1 MSRGSSW
8 IAAGL
13 AIIAIAGLATLVLR
27 DPAGGGDGGLD
38 SVPSQTGSGEGR
50 AADHPD
56 PDAGPEGVGQTGDT
70 DGSVPEFDI
79 HGLTSY
85 QDLLDQLDIDRDWA
99 AWALDHGIVMLLEPD
114 LWQVYIALDQA
125 ELQALADAGDVL
137 AEFAVTQKMII
148 DRPLEA
154 YDRIRL
160 LVLEGSVE
168 AMDMMQHQ
176 LRVMEQGLDRPG
188 ESYGWS
194 DETVAGL
201 QQFLEETGLDLRT
214 ERMAWLLLTESY
226 MGQPRGST
234 LEQDPTLGVGDGALP
249 IEYQSAC
256 QRAQQLRASLLEVW
270 AETEIAEPAV
280 EAPPIGFVALDQDP
294 DLLAACPAS
303 DLPLADLSGCR
314 PIRLRFENT
323 VWDDYVCP
331 DP

>member
-1 MSRGSSW
+1 MSPRSGW

-13 AIIAIAGLATLVLR
+13 AIVTIAGLATWWLR
-27 DPAGGGDGGLD
+27 TPPDDAADTTAAIRTAPGGSGIPSSLGDPAAPADPPQQA
-38 SVPSQTGSGEGR
+38 SV
-50 AADHPD
+50 
-56 PDAGPEGVGQTGDT
+56 DARI
-70 DGSVPEFDI
+70 PEFDI
-79 HGLTSY
+79 QGLTSY
-85 QDLLDQLDIDRDWA
+85 QDLLDQLEIDRDWA
-99 AWALDHGIVMLLEPD
+99 AWALSHGIVVLLEPE

-137 AEFAVTQKMII
+137 AEFALTQKMII
-148 DRPLEA
+148 EQPLEA

-194 DETVAGL
+194 DETVTGL
-201 QQFLEETGLDLRT
+201 QRFLEESDLDLRT

-234 LEQDPTLGVGDGALP
+234 LDQDPTLGAGPGALP
-249 IEYQSAC
+249 IEYRAAC
-256 QRAQQLRASLLEVW
+256 QRARQLRASLLEVW
-270 AETEIAEPAV
+270 EETGVDEPAV

>member
-1 MSRGSSW
+1 MSRGSTW

-13 AIIAIAGLATLVLR
+13 AIIAITGLATLWLRAPTGDGNVVR
-27 DPAGGGDGGLD
+27 DPVPNQAPDGDG
-38 SVPSQTGSGEGR
+38 QTMDR
-50 AADHPD
+50 PD
-56 PDAGPEGVGQTGDT
+56 PGAASDSLVQTADT

-114 LWQVYIALDQA
+114 LWQIYIALDEA

-137 AEFAVTQKMII
+137 AEFALTQKMII

-176 LRVMEQGLDRPG
+176 LRVMEQGLDRPR

-234 LEQDPTLGVGDGALP
+234 LEQDPTLGAGAGALP

-270 AETEIAEPAV
+270 GETGVAEPAV

-303 DLPLADLSGCR
+303 DLPLADLSGCQ

-331 DP
+331 AP

>member
-1 MSRGSSW
+1 VSRRTAW

-13 AIIAIAGLATLVLR
+13 AVIAIAGLAALWPR
-27 DPAGGGDGGLD
+27 SPSGDDVGVREP
-38 SVPSQTGSGEGR
+38 VPSQARDGDGQTMAPVDP
-50 AADHPD
+50 AAA
-56 PDAGPEGVGQTGDT
+56 PDAIGQTDDL

-79 HGLTSY
+79 QGLTSY
-85 QDLLDQLDIDRDWA
+85 QDLLDQLNIDRDWA
-99 AWALDHGIVMLLEPD
+99 AWALNHGIVVLLEPD
-114 LWQVYIALDQA
+114 LWQVYIALDEA

-201 QQFLEETGLDLRT
+201 QQFLEETDFDLRT

-234 LEQDPTLGVGDGALP
+234 LEQDPTLGAGAGALP
-249 IEYQSAC
+249 IEYGAAC
-256 QRAQQLRASLLEVW
+256 QRAQELRASLLEVW
-270 AETEIAEPAV
+270 GETEIAEPAV
-280 EAPPIGFVALDQDP
+280 EAPPIGFVALVQDP

-331 DP
+331 AP

>member
-1 MSRGSSW
+1 VSPRTAW

-13 AIIAIAGLATLVLR
+13 AIIAIAGLAALWLR
-27 DPAGGGDGGLD
+27 APTGDGAGVRD
-38 SVPSQTGSGEGR
+38 AVQGQAQSGDVQTTDPWDTG
-50 AADHPD
+50 AA
-56 PDAGPEGVGQTGDT
+56 PDATSRTADV

-99 AWALDHGIVMLLEPD
+99 AWALNHGIVMLLEPD
-114 LWQVYIALDQA
+114 LWQVYIALDEA
-125 ELQALADAGDVL
+125 ELQALAEAGDVL
-137 AEFAVTQKMII
+137 AEFAVTQRMII

-176 LRVMEQGLDRPG
+176 LRVMEQGLDRPRD
-188 ESYGWS
+188 SYGWS

-234 LEQDPTLGVGDGALP
+234 LEQDPTLGAGAGALP
-249 IEYQSAC
+249 IEYRSAC
-256 QRAQQLRASLLEVW
+256 QRAQELRASLLEVW
-270 AETEIAEPAV
+270 GETAIAEPTV
-280 EAPPIGFVALDQDP
+280 EAPPIGFVAIDQDP

-331 DP
+331 AP

>member
-1 MSRGSSW
+1 VSHRSWW

-13 AIIAIAGLATLVLR
+13 AIVTIAGLATWWPRSPL
-27 DPAGGGDGGLD
+27 DDAADTPAAIRPEPGGGDIQPSHGD
-38 SVPSQTGSGEGR
+38 SAEPADRPQREGV
-50 AADHPD
+50 
-56 PDAGPEGVGQTGDT
+56 DAGI
-70 DGSVPEFDI
+70 PEFDI
-79 HGLTSY
+79 QGLTSY
-85 QDLLDQLDIDRDWA
+85 QDLLDQLEIDRDWA
-99 AWALDHGIVMLLEPD
+99 AWALSHGIVVLLEPE
-114 LWQVYIALDQA
+114 LWQVYIALDEA

-148 DRPLEA
+148 EQPLEA
-154 YDRIRL
+154 YDRIRV

-201 QQFLEETGLDLRT
+201 QRFLEESDLDLRT

-234 LEQDPTLGVGDGALP
+234 LDQDPTLGTGPGVLP
-249 IEYQSAC
+249 IEYRAAC
-256 QRAQQLRASLLEVW
+256 QRARQLRDSLLEVW
-270 AETEIAEPAV
+270 EETGVDEPAV

>member
-1 MSRGSSW
+1 MSRGPTW

-27 DPAGGGDGGLD
+27 APAGD
-38 SVPSQTGSGEGR
+38 SVW
-50 AADHPD
+50 
-56 PDAGPEGVGQTGDT
+56 DAGPGPARSGDGRVTDDPVPAAAPDGVGETVVIGD
-70 DGSVPEFDI
+70 SVPEFDI

-85 QDLLDQLDIDRDWA
+85 QDLLDQLEIDRDWA
-99 AWALDHGIVMLLEPD
+99 AWALNHGIVMLLEPD
-114 LWQVYIALDQA
+114 LWQVYIALDEV

-176 LRVMEQGLDRPG
+176 LRVMEQGLDRPVD
-188 ESYGWS
+188 SYGWS
-194 DETVAGL
+194 EETVAGL
-201 QQFLEETGLDLRT
+201 QQFLEQTGLDLRT

-234 LEQDPTLGVGDGALP
+234 LEQDPTLGVGAGALP
-249 IEYQSAC
+249 IEYRSAC
-256 QRAQQLRASLLEVW
+256 ERAQELRTSLLEVW
-270 AETEIAEPAV
+270 AETGIAEPAV

-294 DLLAACPAS
+294 DLLAACPAGE
-303 DLPLADLSGCR
+303 LPLADLSDCR

-331 DP
+331 AP

>member
-1 MSRGSSW
+1 VSPRSGW

-13 AIIAIAGLATLVLR
+13 AIVTIGGLATWWLR
-27 DPAGGGDGGLD
+27 APPDDAADTAAAIRPGPGNSEIQPSHGDPAAPADPPQQDG
-38 SVPSQTGSGEGR
+38 
-50 AADHPD
+50 AA
-56 PDAGPEGVGQTGDT
+56 AL
-70 DGSVPEFDI
+70 VPEFDI
-79 HGLTSY
+79 QGLTSY
-85 QDLLDQLDIDRDWA
+85 QDLLDQLEIDRDWA
-99 AWALDHGIVMLLEPD
+99 AWALGHGIVVLLEPE
-114 LWQVYIALDQA
+114 LWQVYIALDEA

-137 AEFAVTQKMII
+137 AEFAVTQKLII
-148 DRPLEA
+148 EQPLEA

-201 QQFLEETGLDLRT
+201 QRFLEESALDLRT

-234 LEQDPTLGVGDGALP
+234 LDQDPTLGAGPGALP
-249 IEYQSAC
+249 IEYRAAC

-270 AETEIAEPAV
+270 EETGIDEPAV

-303 DLPLADLSGCR
+303 ELPLADLSGCR